1 MLVEHSTIVRHGK
14 IQRQLLH
21 KEYTASITKW
31 LSTATYRINPSTISN
46 IKDTYGFKSAKNPPP
61 IEELKEFENSML
73 KMIQSTKFKHI
84 NSPFLNKLKDDAIK
98 IKNETKLLI
107 AADKTTNFYK
117 LEPSKTKTKR
127 CYATAEL

>member
-1 MLVEHSTIVRHGK
+1 
-14 IQRQLLH
+14 
-21 KEYTASITKW
+21 
-31 LSTATYRINPSTISN
+31 
-46 IKDTYGFKSAKNPPP
+46 
-61 IEELKEFENSML
+61 ML

-117 LEPSKTKTKR
+117 LEPSETKTKR

>member
-1 MLVEHSTIVRHGK
+1 MT
-14 IQRQLLH
+14 
-21 KEYTASITKW
+21 
-31 LSTATYRINPSTISN
+31 SN
-46 IKDTYGFKSAKNPPP
+46 VVKAKNPPP
-61 IEELKEFENSML
+61 VEELKEFENSML

-117 LEPSKTKTKR
+117 LEPSAYNDLLEQNITKSYKKAQPDTVSLKF
-127 CYATAEL
+127 T